1 MKADMEM
8 SVVHDGRQWIARNTS
23 FAAGGQD
30 FPELDANLANV
41 LRQSGQFANGAQVT
55 VFMGF
60 DFDTIPTWLRQ
71 YASHYFNRYVS
82 LDL

>member
-1 MKADMEM
+1 MKVDIEM
-8 SVVHDGRQWIARNTS
+8 SLVHDGHQWIARHASMTVSGHNFS
-23 FAAGGQD
+23 
-30 FPELDANLANV
+30 ELDINLVHA
-41 LRQSGQFANGAQVT
+41 LRKTGQFPAKARVT

-71 YASHYFNRYVS
+71 YAYHYFNRYVS

>member
-8 SVVHDGRQWIARNTS
+8 SIVHDGRQWIARNAS
-23 FAAGGQD
+23 FAAGGRD
-30 FPELDANLANV
+30 LPELDANLATV
-41 LRQSGQFANGAQVT
+41 LRQSGQFVTGAQVT

-71 YASHYFNRYVS
+71 YASHYFNRYIS